1 MQSGTAYLQDGFWVI
16 KPDRQQNLE
25 HIATLNEGKL
35 QGIPVDFEFAD
46 PRKARPRQ
54 RRLFFALLGD
64 ISFWSGTPV
73 NWLKEYFYNQY
84 MIKTAGKEISLADST
99 ENTVSDAKNLID
111 IVIDFIFDFRVP
123 VKRGFELLPRDE
135 EYFQYKCLL
144 NRQCIICGKHADV
157 HHIDE
162 IGMGRNRNTI
172 DHTKHHLMA
181 LCRIHHTEYHQ
192 IGSIAFSNRYHV
204 STAGIR
210 LNADTLKKIGVKGNY
225 ENNSINTPF

>member
-16 KPDRQQNLE
+16 KPDQQQNLE

-84 MIKTAGKEISLADST
+84 TIKTAGKEISLADST
-99 ENTVSDAKNLID
+99 GNTVSDAKNLID
-111 IVIDFIFDFRVP
+111 IVIDFIFEFRVP
-123 VKRGFELLPRDE
+123 VKQGYELLPRNE
-135 EYFQYKCLL
+135 EYFQYKCLM
-144 NRQCIICGKHADV
+144 NSQCLICGDHSDF
-157 HHIDE
+157 HHVDTV
-162 IGMGRNRNTI
+162 GMGRDRTKI
-172 DHTKHHLMA
+172 DHTKHRVMA
-181 LCRIHHTEYHQ
+181 LCRVHHTEFHKIGITEFCKKYHLTT
-192 IGSIAFSNRYHV
+192 V
-204 STAGIR
+204 GIR
-210 LNADTLKKIGVKGNY
+210 LSKDDLKKIGVKGDY
-225 ENNSINTPF
+225 E